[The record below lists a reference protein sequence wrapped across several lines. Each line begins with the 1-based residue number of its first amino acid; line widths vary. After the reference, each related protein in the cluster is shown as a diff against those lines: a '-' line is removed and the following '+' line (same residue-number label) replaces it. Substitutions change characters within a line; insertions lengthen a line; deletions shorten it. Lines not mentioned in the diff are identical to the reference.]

1 MKNSIDI
8 IDIIDIKISNLKM
21 AIDQAPVMQSDSNWG
36 YVNGKIAAWKELRE
50 ILIVD
55 CEEHHSDIAKQL
67 STVRRIVNKM

>member
-8 IDIIDIKISNLKM
+8 IDIIDIKISQLKM
-21 AIDQAPVMQSDSNWG
+21 AVDQAPIIESDSNWG

-67 STVRRIVNKM
+67 NTVRRIVNKM